1 MRVLVIED
9 EERLAENIA
18 AALRE
23 SQGFAVDI
31 AVDGDMGAHLAC
43 FGHYDLVLLD
53 LMLPKLDGLGVLRR
67 IRGRGLRTPVLV
79 LTARDETTSVIEL
92 LNAGADDY
100 LAKPFDLG
108 ELLARVKALIRRGKG
123 IATSLIT
130 LQDIELNTLSQSV
143 RRAGR
148 RIDLSPMEYR
158 ILEYLM
164 HHPDTIVPKRE
175 LLEHLYDYN
184 WERHSNVIEAHVSNL
199 RRKLSADEPLPF
211 LETLR
216 GRGYRLSPAGTY
228 DADLPA
234 PDVARAEA
242 DEPARAVTIPSL
254 DPDRGTSGDH
264 EG

>member
-1 MRVLVIED
+1 MRVLVVED
-9 EERLAENIA
+9 EERVAENIA
-18 AALRE
+18 AALRD
-23 SQGFAVDI
+23 SQSLAVDV
-31 AVDGDMGAHLAC
+31 ASDGDMGAHLAC

-53 LMLPKLDGLGVLRR
+53 LMLPKLDGMGVLKRVR
-67 IRGRGLRTPVLV
+67 AKGIRTPVLV
-79 LTARDETTSVIEL
+79 LTARDETSSIIEL

-123 IATSLIT
+123 IASPQLTV
-130 LQDIELNTLSQSV
+130 QDLELNTLNQTV
-143 RRAGR
+143 RRGGR
-148 RIDLSPMEYR
+148 RIELSPMEYR

-164 HHPDTIVPKRE
+164 HHPDTIISKRE

-184 WERHSNVIEAHVSNL
+184 WERHSNVIEAHISNL

-216 GRGYRLSPAGTY
+216 GRGYRLSPAGEY
-228 DADLPA
+228 DGQAEEAGVGDA
-234 PDVARAEA
+234 AGHQDV
-242 DEPARAVTIPSL
+242 
-254 DPDRGTSGDH
+254 